1 MGIERIWQRVRARAG
16 LEEVRLHDLR
26 HTFASWS
33 VMGGAT
39 LHITG
44 ALLGHRQAGTT
55 MRYAHLAE
63 DPLQA
68 AAERVAG
75 TIAGALGGQRL
86 TKSSSR

>member
-1 MGIERIWQRVRARAG
+1 
-16 LEEVRLHDLR
+16 
-26 HTFASWS
+26 
-33 VMGGAT
+33 MGGAT

-75 TIAGALGGQRL
+75 TIAGALGGRD
-86 TKSSSR
+86 